1 MVLEGFIPHPTQ
13 LAEEYI
19 AKGLWKG
26 LTIGDL
32 LDRAVS
38 RHPDRIALVDEKN
51 RVTYK
56 ELQEK
61 VNRLARSFLSLG
73 IKKDDRVTIQLPN
86 WAEFVYSYLAL
97 ARIGAI
103 GVMAI
108 PHYRATEMEYIM
120 RLTDSVGYIFPQEYR
135 KFSYIGMI
143 QEIKPRLPQLR
154 YLIVVGPEHFPQ
166 SGYVSFE
173 QLLDQEAA
181 REYSQDYLQQNR
193 PDPND
198 VSVILWTG
206 GTTAAPKGVPQT
218 HNMHI
223 CYIEHLS
230 KPIHSPANTSFLSST
245 PVAHNAAL
253 SFGLNATLLYGETLV
268 MMTSTEPEDILKTI
282 ERERITT
289 TLLIPTQAISVLNH
303 PNFSRYNLSSLQVI
317 LCGAAHVP
325 PELVTEIRTRIGCA
339 VANGYGMTE
348 GLGSMTS
355 LDDPLEVV
363 CHTVGKPPC
372 PGDEYKIVDDQ
383 GQELPPGKEGELIA
397 RGPCISRGYYKA
409 EEFNRVAFNAD
420 GFFFTGDLAMF
431 DQDGHLKITGRKKDM
446 ILRGGENI
454 SAAEVEELILSC
466 PKVEQVAV
474 VGMPDPVL
482 GEKACAF
489 IKPKGG
495 EIVTLEELVAFL
507 KGKGIAS
514 FKLPERIEII
524 TDFPLTSIGKIDK
537 KLLRDWII
545 KNI

>member
-1 MVLEGFIPHPTQ
+1 
-13 LAEEYI
+13 
-19 AKGLWKG
+19 
-26 LTIGDL
+26 
-32 LDRAVS
+32 
-38 RHPDRIALVDEKN
+38 
-51 RVTYK
+51 
-56 ELQEK
+56 
-61 VNRLARSFLSLG
+61 
-73 IKKDDRVTIQLPN
+73 
-86 WAEFVYSYLAL
+86 
-97 ARIGAI
+97 
-103 GVMAI
+103 
-108 PHYRATEMEYIM
+108 
-120 RLTDSVGYIFPQEYR
+120 
-135 KFSYIGMI
+135 
-143 QEIKPRLPQLR
+143 
-154 YLIVVGPEHFPQ
+154 
-166 SGYVSFE
+166 
-173 QLLDQEAA
+173 
-181 REYSQDYLQQNR
+181 
-193 PDPND
+193 
-198 VSVILWTG
+198 
-206 GTTAAPKGVPQT
+206 
-218 HNMHI
+218 
-223 CYIEHLS
+223 
-230 KPIHSPANTSFLSST
+230 
-245 PVAHNAAL
+245 
-253 SFGLNATLLYGETLV
+253 
-268 MMTSTEPEDILKTI
+268 
-282 ERERITT
+282 
-289 TLLIPTQAISVLNH
+289 
-303 PNFSRYNLSSLQVI
+303 
-317 LCGAAHVP
+317 
-325 PELVTEIRTRIGCA
+325 

>member
-13 LAEEYI
+13 LADEYT
-19 AKGLWKG
+19 AKGFWKG

-38 RHPDRIALVDEKN
+38 QYPDRIALVDETS

-56 ELQEK
+56 ELQGK
-61 VNRLARSFLSLG
+61 VNRLARALLRLG

-108 PHYRATEMEYIM
+108 PHYRATEIEYIM
-120 RLTDSVGYIFPQEYR
+120 SLTDSVGYIFPQEYR
-135 KFSYIGMI
+135 NFSYVNML
-143 QEIKPRLPQLR
+143 QEIKPRLAHLR
-154 YLIVVGPEHFPQ
+154 YQIIVGPDTPTGQ
-166 SGYVSFE
+166 GYLSFQ
-173 QLLDQEAA
+173 QLMDQEKG
-181 REYSQDYLQQNR
+181 RECAPDYFQPYR
-193 PDPND
+193 PNPDD

-206 GTTAAPKGVPQT
+206 GTTAAPKGVLQT

-223 CYIEHLS
+223 CYVEHMS
-230 KPIHSPANTSFLSST
+230 KPVHSPANTSFLMST

-253 SFGLNATLLYGETLV
+253 TIGVNAALLYGETLV

-282 ERERITT
+282 EREKITT

-303 PNFSRYNLSSLQVI
+303 PNFSRYDLSSLQVI

-325 PELVTEIRTRIGCA
+325 PELVTEIKTRIGCA
-339 VANGYGMTE
+339 VTNGYGMTE
-348 GLGSMTS
+348 GLGSVTRW
-355 LDDPLEVV
+355 DDPLEVT
-363 CHTVGKPPC
+363 CHTVGKPIC
-372 PGDEYKIVDDQ
+372 PGDEYKIVGEE
-383 GQELPPGKEGELIA
+383 GQELPPGYEGELIA

-454 SAAEVEELILSC
+454 SAAEVEELILSY
-466 PKVEQVAV
+466 PKTEQVAV
-474 VGMPDPVL
+474 VGMPDPIF

-489 IKPKGG
+489 IKARGG
-495 EIVTLEELVAFL
+495 EVVTLEELIAFL

-514 FKLPERIEII
+514 FKLPERLEII
-524 TDFPLTSIGKIDK
+524 KEFPLTSIGKIDK
-537 KLLRDWII
+537 KILRDWLR